1 MENKR
6 SAEIE
11 LELKQQELAALQ
23 SQINPHFLYNTLDTF
38 RGAALEGG
46 NRELADMIGALS
58 AMFKYSVNYDV
69 ETVTI
74 NREFA
79 YLNQYMKIQQMR
91 FPGRFQYEERVL
103 CPQSRLV
110 LQDCPRFVLQPLV
123 ENAIRHGFRDMR
135 RDCRITVTAQV
146 AGEDFFVLVE
156 DNGCGMDAE
165 KVQEMNV
172 RFEAAAPSRPDRRSD
187 GGVGLYNVNRRIR
200 MFCGEGYGLE
210 VASEPGTG
218 TRFTVR
224 LPLSGGSEE

>member
-1 MENKR
+1 MKEHL
-6 SAEIE
+6 SPEAE
-11 LELKQQELAALQ
+11 LELKQQELSALQ

-91 FPGRFQYEERVL
+91 FPGRFVFEERVL
-103 CPQSRLV
+103 CPQGWLL
-110 LQDCPRFVLQPLV
+110 LQDCPRFVLQPLA
-123 ENAIRHGFRDMR
+123 ENAIRHGFRDR
-135 RDCRITVTAQV
+135 RSDCRITVTFQA
-146 AGEDFFVLVE
+146 AGEDFLVTVE
-156 DNGCGMDAE
+156 DNGCGMEEQQVA
-165 KVQEMNV
+165 EMNA
-172 RFEAAAPSRPDRRSD
+172 RFASAEPYKTDRRN

-210 VASEPGTG
+210 VSSTAGTG
-218 TRFTVR
+218 TTFTVR
-224 LPLSGGSEE
+224 LPLSNMQEA